1 MNVSVVATMGNI
13 DGVFEAFKA
22 CTESENYL
30 TVRIL
35 KHTVRM
41 LLELILPYLPL
52 NPSCNLL

>member
-1 MNVSVVATMGNI
+1 MNVSVVATMGNT

-41 LLELILPYLPL
+41 LLENMTIMCTQDPL
-52 NPSCNLL
+52 V